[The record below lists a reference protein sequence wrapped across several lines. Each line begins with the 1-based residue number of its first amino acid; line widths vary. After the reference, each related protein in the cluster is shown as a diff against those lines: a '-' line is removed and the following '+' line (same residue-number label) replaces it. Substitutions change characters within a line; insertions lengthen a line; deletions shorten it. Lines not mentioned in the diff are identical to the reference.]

1 VLKDKFG
8 IWSPHRESTSV
19 LAFKAA
25 IGLRPERWVWCS
37 ERHQAS
43 WWVVDAALGVSEDW
57 TNDLRN
63 KKDGFITHGALLARD
78 WAAVVDPVW
87 TFFRLPLQ
95 VNIVY
100 RWLDACLLQHPE
112 PQLLLSGQ
120 RLKLKRW
127 PNMSRYSSASSLAG
141 GMNLTVACAR
151 LLKDWVTYEEA
162 VSIANDKAALDVL
175 LVDAQRDGIL
185 ETAPPVPASSMGA
198 TAATATTG
206 ENPGKTEDLKTW
218 SLVSRLIN
226 KFK

>member
-1 VLKDKFG
+1 MLKDNFG
-8 IWSPHRESTSV
+8 IWSPHRESSSV

-25 IGLRPERWVWCS
+25 LGLRSERWVWCS

-43 WWVVDAALGVSEDW
+43 WWVVDSTLGVSEDW
-57 TNDLRN
+57 TTDLR
-63 KKDGFITHGALLARD
+63 KEKESFKTHGAILARD
-78 WAAVVDPVW
+78 WAGSGDPIW
-87 TFFRLPLQ
+87 TFLKVPLQ

-100 RWLDACLLQHPE
+100 RWLDACLHQYPR
-112 PQLLLSGQ
+112 PLLTLSGK
-120 RLKLKRW
+120 RLQLRRW

-175 LVDAQRDGIL
+175 LMDAQRDGIL
-185 ETAPPVPASSMGA
+185 EMASPVQAASIGA
-198 TAATATTG
+198 TAGKATTG
-206 ENPGKTEDLKTW
+206 ENPSKTEDLKTW
-218 SLVSRLIN
+218 SLVRRLIN

>member
-1 VLKDKFG
+1 M
-8 IWSPHRESTSV
+8 

-25 IGLRPERWVWCS
+25 LGLRPERWVWCND
-37 ERHQAS
+37 RQQAS
-43 WWVVDAALGVSEDW
+43 WWVVDATLGVSEDW
-57 TNDLRN
+57 TTDLRN
-63 KKDGFITHGALLARD
+63 EKEGFRTQGALLARD
-78 WAAVVDPVW
+78 WAAVGDPVW
-87 TFFRLPLQ
+87 TFLKLPLQ

-112 PQLLLSGQ
+112 HRLLLSGQ

-175 LVDAQRDGIL
+175 LMDAQRDGIL
-185 ETAPPVPASSMGA
+185 EMASPVLAASIGA
-198 TAATATTG
+198 TVEKATTG
-206 ENPGKTEDLKTW
+206 ENPSMTEDLKTW
-218 SLVSRLIN
+218 SLVRRLIN